1 MDDIKELNTKSNL
14 TQEQKEEAD
23 KKFHIGEY
31 VIPDHAFQDRVVDI
45 LLEGEGN
52 FIYEGGQDNGNKNK
66 RGKTVQNATRK
77 KYYDSLKDPVKKRE
91 VANALAE
98 GKWWDV
104 NSNSWRED
112 TASAWIKKN
121 VENMVKDEWSK
132 SQAKQSKDTAAN
144 AVKTAMADKSADTS
158 NSSNNSQADKNKNT
172 VKSGTENA
180 NDLQKQSQQQ
190 RDEVQEQLLKTTVE
204 PRAWYW
210 QYVDDMVADMD
221 PSKQKGAAKAL
232 YTQYLLSNLAN
243 LFYRTGD
250 AGSIMAGQ
258 TPLNK
263 REISSVEKFA
273 DQKIKD
279 YLSQV
284 EKLDDRRLE
293 SRIDRDKK
301 YQEFLQSEELKAL
314 QSSFYDIDKDYQRN
328 EANLK
333 IDKLKYVGQRM
344 GKDKLKNLEAS
355 LNNALL
361 YSNDVKGTFDAVL
374 GSLGVEA
381 VDKVTSEFSKNRK
394 KGMNVGSALSATM
407 KALF

>member
-1 MDDIKELNTKSNL
+1 MEDIKELNNKSNI
-14 TQEQKEEAD
+14 TPEQQKEAD
-23 KKFHIGEY
+23 EKFHIGEY
-31 VIPDHAFQDRVVDI
+31 VIPDQVFQDKVVDT
-45 LLEGEGN
+45 LLESPGT
-52 FIYEGGQDNGNKNK
+52 FVFEGGGYGGKNK
-66 RGKTVQNATRK
+66 RGKAVQNATRK
-77 KYYDSLKDPVKKRE
+77 KYMESLKDPVKKRE
-91 VANALAE
+91 VAKELSE
-98 GKWWDV
+98 GKWWDI
-104 NSNSWRED
+104 NTKSWRED
-112 TASAWIKKN
+112 TATLWIKGQ
-121 VENMVKDEWSK
+121 VENLVKDEWSK
-132 SQAKQSKDTAAN
+132 SQAEKSKSN
-144 AVKTAMADKSADTS
+144 ASNTVKTAME
-158 NSSNNSQADKNKNT
+158 SSSSNSQADKNKNT
-172 VKSGTENA
+172 AKQGTENA

-221 PSKQKGAAKAL
+221 PSKQSGAAKAL

-250 AGSIMAGQ
+250 AGSIIAGQ
-258 TPLNK
+258 QPLNK
-263 REISSVEKFA
+263 REVSNVEKFA
-273 DQKIKD
+273 EQKIKD
-279 YLSQV
+279 YLAQV
-284 EKLDDRRLE
+284 EKLDDRRTE

-381 VDKVTSEFSKNRK
+381 VDKVTTEFSKNRK
-394 KGMNVGSALSATM
+394 NGMSVSTALSATM

>member
-66 RGKTVQNATRK
+66 RGKNVQNATRK
-77 KYYDSLKDPVKKRE
+77 KYYDSLKDPIKKRE

-144 AVKTAMADKSADTS
+144 AVKTAMADKSAD
-158 NSSNNSQADKNKNT
+158 NNNNNNNSQADKNKNT

>member
-77 KYYDSLKDPVKKRE
+77 KYYDSLKDPIKKRE

-144 AVKTAMADKSADTS
+144 AVKTAMADKSAD
-158 NSSNNSQADKNKNT
+158 NNNNNNSQADKNKNT

>member
-144 AVKTAMADKSADTS
+144 AVKTAMADKSAD
-158 NSSNNSQADKNKNT
+158 NNNNNNNSQADKNKNT

>member
-1 MDDIKELNTKSNL
+1 MDDLKELNTKSNL

-66 RGKTVQNATRK
+66 RGKAVQNATRK

-112 TASAWIKKN
+112 TASAFVKKH
-121 VENMVKDEWSK
+121 VEEMVKDEWAK

-144 AVKTAMADKSADTS
+144 AVKTAIADNN
-158 NSSNNSQADKNKNT
+158 NSSNNTQADKNKNT
-172 VKSGTENA
+172 AKSGTEDA

-263 REISSVEKFA
+263 REISNVEKFA
-273 DQKIKD
+273 DQKMKD

-284 EKLDDRRLE
+284 EKLDERRTE

>member
-77 KYYDSLKDPVKKRE
+77 KYYDSLKDPIKKRE

-144 AVKTAMADKSADTS
+144 AVKTAMADKSAD
-158 NSSNNSQADKNKNT
+158 NNNNNNNSQADKNKNT